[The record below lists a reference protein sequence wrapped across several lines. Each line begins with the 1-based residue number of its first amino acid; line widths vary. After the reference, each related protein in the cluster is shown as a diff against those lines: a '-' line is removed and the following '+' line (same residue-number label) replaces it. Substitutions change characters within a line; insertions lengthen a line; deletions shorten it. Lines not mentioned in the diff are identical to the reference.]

1 MRVLITGAAS
11 RLGQAIASRLR
22 ERHQLRLLDS
32 TPVEPGPNATFVQ
45 ASLTDPQALW
55 QALRNIDAVVHTGQP
70 PAELPADEL
79 ARDQLLLDLATRGTH
94 VLFLAAVEA
103 GVKRLVYTGTLEV
116 LADYPDDVYLSE
128 MWKPLPPPAMPVLSR
143 YLGELTCREFAR
155 DYLVSI
161 TALRLGRLVLE
172 EEVAGQPGDL
182 MWLDLRDAAQAV
194 ECALQRDASQ
204 RVWWTQ
210 RWGLYHVAAP
220 IANPKFLYSQATHL
234 GYKPEHR
241 FASHWGGEAP

>member
-11 RLGQAIASRLR
+11 RLGQAIAARLR
-22 ERHQLRLLDS
+22 DRHHLRLLDS
-32 TPVEPGPNATFVQ
+32 TPLEPGPNATSMQ
-45 ASLTDPQALW
+45 ASLLDPQAMW
-55 QALRNIDAVVHTGQP
+55 QAVRNIDAVIHTGEP
-70 PAELPADEL
+70 PADLPGDEL

-94 VLFLAAVEA
+94 VLFLAAAEA
-103 GVKRLVYTGTLEV
+103 GIKRLVYTGTLEV
-116 LADYPDDVYLSE
+116 FAEYPDEVYISE

-143 YLGELTCREFAR
+143 YLGELTCREFTR
-155 DYLVSI
+155 DYMVGI

-194 ECALQRDASQ
+194 ECALQRDTSQ

-210 RWGLYHVAAP
+210 RWGLYHVVAP
-220 IANPKFLYSQATHL
+220 INNAKFLISQAAQL
-234 GYKPEHR
+234 GYKPEHA
-241 FASHWGGEAP
+241 FAAHWAGGQA